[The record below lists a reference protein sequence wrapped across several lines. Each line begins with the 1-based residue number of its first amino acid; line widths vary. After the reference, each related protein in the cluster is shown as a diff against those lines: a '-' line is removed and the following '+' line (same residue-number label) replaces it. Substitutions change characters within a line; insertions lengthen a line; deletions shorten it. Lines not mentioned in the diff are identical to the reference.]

1 MANSWNLIVDLKI
14 SGCAWSSLKKEFMN
28 SAIFCMLKQI
38 KENLSYFNNFW
49 VGMVKN
55 RRGLFELRDSKIY
68 LILRMN

>member
-1 MANSWNLIVDLKI
+1 
-14 SGCAWSSLKKEFMN
+14 
-28 SAIFCMLKQI
+28 MLKQI

-68 LILRMN
+68 LILRMNWWIVLTY